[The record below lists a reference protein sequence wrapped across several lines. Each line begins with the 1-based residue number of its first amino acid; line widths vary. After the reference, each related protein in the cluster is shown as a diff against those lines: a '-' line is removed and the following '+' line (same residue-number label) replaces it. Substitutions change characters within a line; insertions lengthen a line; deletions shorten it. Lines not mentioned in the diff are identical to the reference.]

1 MWANADS
8 LMLLWFAATS
18 VLTIHFVF
26 GDPRFD
32 HRWLIVGAVAP
43 VLADVVGGWTSM
55 VSSVSAGVVVLVAVM
70 LATIGRREVRR
81 RVLGLP
87 IGMLLHIVFGASWN
101 TTDVFWWPF
110 AGVDLSESPALAA
123 QRWPVGALL
132 EVLGLLGCVW
142 IVRRNSLTNAARR
155 RAFFADGRLEFR

>member
-70 LATIGRREVRR
+70 LATIERATPVLTQLRREFRSLISRVMVTPQRPAVRSR
-81 RVLGLP
+81 AGLEASRSKIRSRTRV
-87 IGMLLHIVFGASWN
+87 
-101 TTDVFWWPF
+101 T
-110 AGVDLSESPALAA
+110 
-123 QRWPVGALL
+123 
-132 EVLGLLGCVW
+132 
-142 IVRRNSLTNAARR
+142 
-155 RAFFADGRLEFR
+155 